1 MADKKSDLKVLNR
14 LNSERIMSEIAKHI
28 DAGVPY
34 IDAVV
39 EYATKNE
46 LEIEVIGEIIRK
58 SPLLKANIYREAE
71 ELNMVEKLV
80 RLPV

>member
-1 MADKKSDLKVLNR
+1 MGEKKELKALNR
-14 LNSERIMSEIAKHI
+14 LNSERIMIEIARHI

-46 LEIEVIGEIIRK
+46 LEIEVVGEIIKK
-58 SPLLKANIYREAE
+58 SPLLKAKIYREAE
-71 ELNMVEKLV
+71 ELNMIEKLV

>member
-1 MADKKSDLKVLNR
+1 MGEKKELKALNR
-14 LNSERIMSEIAKHI
+14 LNSERIMIEIARHI
-28 DAGVPY
+28 EAGVPY

-46 LEIEVIGEIIRK
+46 LEIEVVGEIIKK
-58 SPLLKANIYREAE
+58 SPLLKAKIYREAE
-71 ELNMVEKLV
+71 ELNMIEKLV

>member
-1 MADKKSDLKVLNR
+1 MDKKELKALQK
-14 LNSERIMSEIAKHI
+14 LNSERIMSEIAGYI
-28 DAGVPY
+28 YDGVPY

-39 EYATKNE
+39 EYAEKNG
-46 LEIEVIGEIIRK
+46 LEIEVVGQIIRK
-58 SPLLKANIYREAE
+58 SPLLKANIYKEAE

>member
-1 MADKKSDLKVLNR
+1 MGEKKELKALNR
-14 LNSERIMSEIAKHI
+14 LNSERIMIEIARHI
-28 DAGVPY
+28 DASVPY

-46 LEIEVIGEIIRK
+46 LEIEVVGEIIKK
-58 SPLLKANIYREAE
+58 SPLLKAKIYREAE
-71 ELNMVEKLV
+71 ELNMIEKLV

>member
-1 MADKKSDLKVLNR
+1 MGDKQGDLKVLNR
-14 LNSERIMSEIAKHI
+14 LNSERIRLDIKRHI

-39 EYATKNE
+39 EYAEKNG
-46 LEIEVIGEIIRK
+46 LEIEVVGEIIRK
-58 SPLLKANIYREAE
+58 SPLLKANIYKEAE

>member
-1 MADKKSDLKVLNR
+1 MDKKELKALQK
-14 LNSERIMSEIAKHI
+14 LNSERIMSEIAGYI
-28 DAGVPY
+28 AEGVPY

-58 SPLLKANIYREAE
+58 SPVLKANIYREAA
-71 ELNMVEKLV
+71 ELNRIEKLV
-80 RLPV
+80 GLPV

>member
-1 MADKKSDLKVLNR
+1 MGEKRELKALQK
-14 LNSERIMSEIAKHI
+14 LNSERIMNDIASYI
-28 DAGVPY
+28 ALGVPY

-39 EYATKNE
+39 EYAEKNG
-46 LEIEVIGEIIRK
+46 LEIEVVGEIIRK
-58 SPLLKANIYREAE
+58 SPLLKANIYKEAE

>member
-1 MADKKSDLKVLNR
+1 MGSKKELAILNQ
-14 LNSERIMSEIAKHI
+14 LNSENIMTEISKHLSE
-28 DAGVPY
+28 GVPY

-39 EYATKNE
+39 DYALRNE
-46 LEIEVIGEIIRK
+46 LEIEVVGEIIRK

>member
-1 MADKKSDLKVLNR
+1 MGDRKELKALQK
-14 LNSERIMSEIAKHI
+14 LNSERIMSEIAGYI
-28 DAGVPY
+28 ADGVPY

-46 LEIEVIGEIIRK
+46 LEIEVVGEIIKK

-71 ELNMVEKLV
+71 ELNMIEKLV

>member
-1 MADKKSDLKVLNR
+1 MGERKELKALQK
-14 LNSERIMSEIAKHI
+14 LNSERIMNEIAGYI
-28 DAGVPY
+28 ADGVPY

-39 EYATKNE
+39 EYAEKNS
-46 LEIEVIGEIIRK
+46 LEIEVVGQIIRK

>member
-1 MADKKSDLKVLNR
+1 MGEKRELKALQK
-14 LNSERIMSEIAKHI
+14 LNSERIMNDIATYI
-28 DAGVPY
+28 AQGVPY

-39 EYATKNE
+39 EYAEKNG
-46 LEIEVIGEIIRK
+46 LEIEVVGEIIRK
-58 SPLLKANIYREAE
+58 SPLLKANIYKEAE

>member
-1 MADKKSDLKVLNR
+1 MGEKKELKALQKLNC
-14 LNSERIMSEIAKHI
+14 ERIMKEISAHISEGI
-28 DAGVPY
+28 PY

-39 EYATKNE
+39 EYAEKNG

>member
-1 MADKKSDLKVLNR
+1 MADKKELKALQK
-14 LNSERIMSEIAKHI
+14 LNSERIMSEIAGYI
-28 DAGVPY
+28 SDGIPY

-46 LEIEVIGEIIRK
+46 LEIEVVGEIIRK
-58 SPLLKANIYREAE
+58 SPALKANIYREAE
-71 ELNMVEKLV
+71 ELNMIEKLV